1 MEVMR
6 VPPYPLTTVW
16 NLPIPSY
23 EYILSI
29 EDLVDHSIEETNV
42 FSDANGKVEYTL
54 PLAKVQYDRNFFIK
68 FYDTEHEHTL
78 YESNLDVIRPYVNPE
93 TLGTTAS
100 EIEEYKMYELIARSM
115 IDTKVGN
122 GFYNHK
128 LVLQGVGQGTDYFPL
143 WEDTSR
149 VLKVYEN
156 DILVYDIDAEDPA
169 TNVYTYKVTLDNS
182 AIYRIDP
189 SDLAGDT
196 INRIEYHPPVL
207 PSASGDLGHVGYRTV
222 AFPRGYDY
230 IFILD
235 SGYKAVPP
243 DIEIATKML
252 IEDLKCGK
260 LEYYKRYMSSYNT
273 DQFRIQFDKSMLSG
287 TGNFLVDKILEK
299 YETTITKPGV
309 L

>member
-6 VPPYPLTTVW
+6 VPPYPITTTW
-16 NLPIPSY
+16 DLPIPNY
-23 EYILSI
+23 EYIVSV
-29 EDLVDHSIEETNV
+29 EDLVDHSIQESNL
-42 FSDANGKVEYTL
+42 FSDANGKLTYVL
-54 PLAKVQYDRNFFIK
+54 PLANVQYDRNFFIK

-78 YESNLDVIRPYVNPE
+78 YESNLDVIRPYVNP
-93 TLGTTAS
+93 TKLGTTAS
-100 EIEEYKMYELIARSM
+100 EIEEYKMYELIARSI

-128 LVLQGVGQGTDYFPL
+128 LILQGVGQGTDYFPL
-143 WEDTSR
+143 WEETSR

-156 DILVYDIDAEDPA
+156 DILVYDIDAEDPS
-169 TNVYTYKVTLDNS
+169 TNIYTYKVTLDNS

-189 SDLAGDT
+189 TDV
-196 INRIEYHPPVL
+196 INTVNNRYEAQPAVL
-207 PSASGDLGHVGYRTV
+207 PSGSGDLGYIGYRTV

-230 IFILD
+230 TFILD

-243 DIEIATKML
+243 DVEAATLML

-260 LEYYKRYMSSYNT
+260 LEYYKRYMSAYNT
-273 DQFRIQFDKSMLSG
+273 DQFRIQFDKSMMDG
-287 TGNFLVDKILEK
+287 TGNYIVDKILEK

>member
-6 VPPYPLTTVW
+6 VPPYPLTTTW
-16 NLPIPSY
+16 NLPIPNY
-23 EYILSI
+23 EYIVSV
-29 EDLVDHSIEETNV
+29 EDLVDHSIEETNL
-42 FSDANGKVEYTL
+42 FSDENGKLEYTL
-54 PLAKVQYDRNFFIK
+54 PLAKVQYDRSFFIK

-78 YESNLDVIRPYVNPE
+78 YESNLDVVRPYVNPT
-93 TLGTTAS
+93 TLGSTAS
-100 EIEEYKMYELIARSM
+100 EIEEFKMYELIARSM

-156 DILVYDIDAEDPA
+156 DVLVYDIDAVDPS
-169 TNVYTYKVTLDNS
+169 TNSYTYKVTLDNS

-189 SDLAGDT
+189 SDLIGDT
-196 INRIEYHPPVL
+196 INRAEKFPTRL
-207 PSASGDLGHVGYRTV
+207 PSASGDLANLGYRMV
-222 AFPRGYDY
+222 AFPKGYDY
-230 IFILD
+230 TFILD

-243 DIEIATKML
+243 DIEAATKML

-260 LEYYKRYMSSYNT
+260 LEYFKRYMSAYNT
-273 DQFRIQFDKSMLSG
+273 DQFRIQFDKSMMDG
-287 TGNFLVDKILEK
+287 TGNFIVDKILEK
-299 YETTITKPGV
+299 YETLITKPGI

>member
-16 NLPIPSY
+16 DLPIPNY
-23 EYILSI
+23 EYVVSV
-29 EDLVDHSIEETNV
+29 EDLVDHSIQEFNL
-42 FSDANGKVEYTL
+42 FSDANGKLTYVL
-54 PLAKVQYDRNFFIK
+54 PLANVQYDRNFFIK

-78 YESNLDVIRPYVNPE
+78 YESNLDVIRPYVNP
-93 TLGTTAS
+93 TTMATTAS
-100 EIEEYKMYELIARSM
+100 EIEEFKMYELIARSI

-128 LVLQGVGQGTDYFPL
+128 LVVQGTGQGTDYFPL

-169 TNVYTYKVTLDNS
+169 FNKYIYKVTLDNS
-182 AIYRIDP
+182 AIYRID
-189 SDLAGDT
+189 LADIIGET
-196 INRIEYHPPVL
+196 FNRAEAMPPTT
-207 PSASGDLGHVGYRTV
+207 PRASGDLGPYGYRMV
-222 AFPRGYDY
+222 AFPKGYDY
-230 IFILD
+230 TFILD

-243 DIEIATKML
+243 DVEVATKML

-260 LEYYKRYMSSYNT
+260 LDYYKRYISAYNT
-273 DQFRIQFDKSMLSG
+273 DQFRIQFDKSMMDG
-287 TGNFLVDKILEK
+287 TGNFIVDKILEK
-299 YETTITKPGV
+299 YETTITKPGI

>member
-6 VPPYPLTTVW
+6 VPPYPLTTTW
-16 NLPIPSY
+16 DLPIPNY
-23 EYILSI
+23 EYVVSI
-29 EDLVDHSIEETNV
+29 EDLVDHSIQELNL
-42 FSDANGKVEYTL
+42 FSDANGKLTYVL
-54 PLAKVQYDRNFFIK
+54 PLANVQYDRNFFIK

-78 YESNLDVIRPYVNPE
+78 YESNLDVIRPYVNPT
-93 TLGTTAS
+93 TLGTTAT
-100 EIEEYKMYELIARSM
+100 EIAEYKMYELIARSI

-128 LVLQGVGQGTDYFPL
+128 LILQGVGQGTDYFPL
-143 WEDTSR
+143 WEETNR

-156 DILVYDIDAEDPA
+156 DILVYDIDAEDPS
-169 TNVYTYKVTLDNS
+169 TNIYTYKVTLDNS

-189 SDLAGDT
+189 EDV
-196 INRIEYHPPVL
+196 INMVTNRYEAQPAIL
-207 PSASGDLGHVGYRTV
+207 PSGSGDLGHIGYRTV

-230 IFILD
+230 TFILD

-243 DIEIATKML
+243 DVEAATLML

-260 LEYYKRYMSSYNT
+260 LEYYKRYMSAYNT
-273 DQFRIQFDKSMLSG
+273 DQFRIQFDKSMMDG
-287 TGNFLVDKILEK
+287 TGNYIVDKILEK